1 MPFADVDKIDDE
13 NYVDTLDLMDKIGI
27 ENAIRAAVPG
37 VGDILDV
44 TDHASGRNPY
54 YTPSTK

>member
-1 MPFADVDKIDDE
+1 MPFAEVDKIDDE

-44 TDHASGRNPY
+44 TDHAADLY
-54 YTPSTK
+54 YTPSKK